1 MRNDVRLGWHFDFYF
16 PRSHLSDDDIY
27 KGRDMDQSFNYANV
41 RSFEMGRA
49 AAAAII
55 GRFRWRSFLMSR
67 PFAHIDDAFS
77 SSSSRDEKIFSFFV
91 IESENMQIIILALLL
106 LDCCCTLQLIVC
118 VRGRDPSS
126 ALYI

>member
-55 GRFRWRSFLMSR
+55 GRFRWRSFL
-67 PFAHIDDAFS
+67 
-77 SSSSRDEKIFSFFV
+77 DESPVRTYRRCLFFFFFP
-91 IESENMQIIILALLL
+91 
-106 LDCCCTLQLIVC
+106 
-118 VRGRDPSS
+118 R
-126 ALYI
+126 